1 VKKWLPAFIAILL
14 AVSTL
19 FAEERL
25 ELAPD
30 MKDKEIKWMHPKNI
44 DPSQLPLDSIDELR
58 ATGSPQTIDI
68 NSWRLEIEGKMVLN
82 PVALRYEELMSMPM
96 VKKKVILICPGVF
109 VNYAEWEGVLLNDV
123 LQKAGI
129 NDKFR
134 KISFQA
140 KDGYNRVFSR
150 EEFDELFLML
160 AVKVNGEP
168 LPDAHG
174 FPVRLVAGDV
184 YGGRWVKWI
193 TKIEVR

>member
-1 VKKWLPAFIAILL
+1 VKKWLPVSIAILL

-30 MKDKEIKWMHPKNI
+30 MSDREIKWLHPKNI
-44 DPSQLPLDSIDELR
+44 DPSALPLDSIDELR
-58 ATGSPQTIDI
+58 ATGSPQAIDI
-68 NSWRLEIEGKMVLN
+68 DRWRLEIEGKMVLK
-82 PVALRYEELMSMPM
+82 PTALGYEELMSMPM

-109 VNYAEWEGVLLNDV
+109 VNYAEWEGVLLKEV

-129 NDKFR
+129 NDNFR

-140 KDGYNRVFSR
+140 KDGYTRVFSR
-150 EEFDELFLML
+150 EELDELFLML

>member
-1 VKKWLPAFIAILL
+1 MKKWLLVFITVLL
-14 AVSTL
+14 VVSTSI
-19 FAEERL
+19 AEERL

-30 MKDKEIKWMHPKNI
+30 MSDREIKWMHPKNI
-44 DPSQLPLDSIDELR
+44 DPSQLPLDTIDELR
-58 ATGSPQTIDI
+58 ATGSPQGIDI
-68 NSWRLEIEGKMVLN
+68 NSWRLEIEGKMVSN

-123 LQKAGI
+123 LRKAGI
-129 NDKFR
+129 TDNFR

-150 EEFDELFLML
+150 EELNKLFLML

>member
-1 VKKWLPAFIAILL
+1 VKKWLPLTIAILL

-19 FAEERL
+19 VAEERL

-30 MKDKEIKWMHPKNI
+30 TRDKEIKWMHPKNI

-58 ATGSPQTIDI
+58 ATGSPQAIDI
-68 NSWRLEIEGKMVLN
+68 NTWRLKIEGKTVSN
-82 PVALRYEELMSMPM
+82 PIALRYEELMSMPM

-129 NDKFR
+129 NNNFR
-134 KISFQA
+134 KLSFVA
-140 KDGYNRVFSR
+140 KDGYSRVFSR

-160 AVKVNGEP
+160 AVKVNGVP